1 MCATPPVS
9 AALLTDSWVL
19 SSLLAP
25 GEKAAAHRGVR
36 ASLGDADLRS
46 SGCIPRGGIAASHGR
61 FFGFVVLGALEGGTL
76 L

>member
-9 AALLTDSWVL
+9 APLLTDSWVL

-25 GEKAAAHRGVR
+25 GEKATVHRGVR
-36 ASLGDADLRS
+36 ASLGDADLGR
-46 SGCIPRGGIAASHGR
+46 IPRGGIAASHGR